1 MNIGNI
7 TSHWDLVIIGGGI
20 TGAGILREAVNMGL
34 QTLLV
39 EQKDFAWGTSSRSSK
54 LVHGGLRY
62 LKEGHFL
69 LTKMAVEERE
79 RLLREAPGLVEPLE
93 FLLPVYEHQHPG
105 KHTLQIGLSLY
116 DLMARDHQ
124 HRFYEKTDFYRR
136 LPYVRQQDLKGG
148 FFFYDAQVDDSRLV
162 LRLINESV
170 ADGAGALN
178 YTTATHI
185 LRNDT
190 GVVVGVEIEDTETRE
205 SRTLETRTVINATG
219 CWAERLHPSPD
230 PDRHLRPLRGSH
242 LVFPA
247 EVLPIKFGVSFLHPR
262 DNRAVFALPWEGAV
276 LVGTT
281 DLDHKADL
289 SLEPS
294 ITESEITYLLEGLNK
309 IFPSLEISLNDCIS
323 TFAGVR
329 PVVSECRLSPS
340 EESREHVVWVDKGLV
355 TVTGGKLTTFRR
367 LAWDA
372 LKAARPFLPSEKL
385 PDKQKPIF
393 SRPPDK
399 PPSRFGLAD
408 TVWHRLYGRYGQG
421 AEAMVQA
428 AAPRDLELIPGTHTL
443 WAELPFVAAN
453 EWVRHLSDLLLR
465 RVRIGLLTAQGGK
478 EHLKR
483 IRSLCRPALPWDN
496 KRWKEEM
503 AMYLKHW
510 NRYHGLP
517 LQRSIQKKIRIFTP
531 LVVAG
536 KWIKTIAIK
545 ILPRRLRGNS
555 S

>member
-1 MNIGNI
+1 MNISNM

-34 QTLLV
+34 QALLV

-79 RLLREAPGLVEPLE
+79 HLLREAPGLVEPLE

-124 HRFYEKTDFYRR
+124 HRFYEKIDFYRR
-136 LPYVRQQDLKGG
+136 LPYVRQQDLQGG

-185 LRNDT
+185 LRDDT

-309 IFPSLEISLNDCIS
+309 IFPSLEISLDDCIA

-329 PVVSECRLSPS
+329 PVVSEGRLSPS

-372 LKAARPFLPSEKL
+372 LKAAGPFLPSEKL
-385 PDKQKPIF
+385 PDKHKPIF
-393 SRPPDK
+393 ARPPDK
-399 PPSRFGLAD
+399 PPDRFGLAD
-408 TVWHRLYGRYGQG
+408 TVWHRLYGRYGQR
-421 AEAMVQA
+421 AEAMVQTA
-428 AAPRDLELIPGTHTL
+428 ASRDLRLIPGTHTL

-503 AMYLKHW
+503 AMYLEHW
-510 NRYHGLP
+510 NRYHGIP
-517 LQRSIQKKIRIFTP
+517 IQGAIQKRRKIFIP
-531 LVVAG
+531 LAAAV
-536 KWIKTIAIK
+536 KWFKTIAAK
-545 ILPRRLRGNS
+545 ILPRRWRGNS

>member
-1 MNIGNI
+1 MKPVKLSMNINNMA
-7 TSHWDLVIIGGGI
+7 SHWDLVIIGGGI

-34 QTLLV
+34 QALLV

-79 RLLREAPGLVEPLE
+79 HLLKEAPGLVEPLE

-105 KHTLQIGLSLY
+105 KRTLQIGLSLY

-162 LRLINESV
+162 LRLVNESV

-262 DNRAVFALPWEGAV
+262 DNRAIFALPWEGAV

-294 ITESEITYLLEGLNK
+294 ITESEIIYLLEGLNT

-323 TFAGVR
+323 TFAGLR
-329 PVVSECRLSPS
+329 PVISEGRLSPS
-340 EESREHVVWVDKGLV
+340 DESREHVVWVNKGLV

-385 PDKQKPIF
+385 PDKHRPIF

-399 PPSRFGLAD
+399 PPNRFGLAD
-408 TVWHRLYGRYGQG
+408 TVWHRLYGRYGQR

-428 AAPRDLELIPGTHTL
+428 AAPRDLRLIPGTHTL

-483 IRSLCRPALPWDN
+483 IRSLCQPALPWDS

-503 AMYLKHW
+503 AMYLEHW

-517 LQRSIQKKIRIFTP
+517 IQRTIQKRIKIFTP
-531 LVVAG
+531 LAAAV
-536 KWIKTIAIK
+536 KWLNTIATR
-545 ILPRRLRGNS
+545 ILPK
-555 S
+555 

>member
-1 MNIGNI
+1 
-7 TSHWDLVIIGGGI
+7 
-20 TGAGILREAVNMGL
+20 MGL

-79 RLLREAPGLVEPLE
+79 HLLREAPGLVEPLE

-178 YTTATHI
+178 YTTATRI

-294 ITESEITYLLEGLNK
+294 ITESEIIYLLEGLNT

-329 PVVSECRLSPS
+329 PVISEGRLSPS

-428 AAPRDLELIPGTHTL
+428 AEARDLELIPGTHTL

-517 LQRSIQKKIRIFTP
+517 LQRTIQKKIRIFTP

>member
-1 MNIGNI
+1 MNISNI

-79 RLLREAPGLVEPLE
+79 HLLREAPGLVEPLE

-178 YTTATHI
+178 YTTATRI

-329 PVVSECRLSPS
+329 PVVSEGRLSPS

-399 PPSRFGLAD
+399 PPNRFGLAD

-531 LVVAG
+531 LAVAG

>member
-1 MNIGNI
+1 MNISNI

-79 RLLREAPGLVEPLE
+79 HLLREAPGLVEPLE

-329 PVVSECRLSPS
+329 PVVSEGRLSPS

-399 PPSRFGLAD
+399 PPNRFDLAD

>member
-1 MNIGNI
+1 MNISNI

-79 RLLREAPGLVEPLE
+79 HLLREAPGLVEPLE

-178 YTTATHI
+178 YTTATRI

-294 ITESEITYLLEGLNK
+294 ITESEIIYLLEGLNT

-329 PVVSECRLSPS
+329 PVVSEGRLSPS

-372 LKAARPFLPSEKL
+372 LKAARPFLPSERL
-385 PDKQKPIF
+385 LDKHKPIF
-393 SRPPDK
+393 ARPPDK
-399 PPSRFGLAD
+399 PPDRFGLAD
-408 TVWHRLYGRYGQG
+408 TVWHRLYGRYGQR

-428 AAPRDLELIPGTHTL
+428 ATPRDLELIPGTHTL